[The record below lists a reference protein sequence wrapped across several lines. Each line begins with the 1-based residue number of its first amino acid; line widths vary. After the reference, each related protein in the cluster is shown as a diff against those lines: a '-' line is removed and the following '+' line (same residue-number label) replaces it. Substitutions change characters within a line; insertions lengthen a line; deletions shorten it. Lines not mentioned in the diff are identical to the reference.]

1 MSTEQHHSVKTKS
14 KGRCP
19 ISKINLDKKFSER
32 TPKERR
38 IRFHFH
44 AVRFVALIHL
54 LIAIGI
60 PIYMQGYLPMLAL
73 IMFVIINL
81 SIAYLIHGFSLL
93 GYRIAVVYY
102 FLFGMVSTLTIQRGN
117 GEQLIGIILALLALY
132 LIGNQIS
139 KSMFDR
145 SIEAQD

>member
-1 MSTEQHHSVKTKS
+1 MSTEQQHSVKTKS

-145 SIEAQD
+145 SIETQD

>member
-1 MSTEQHHSVKTKS
+1 MSIEKQHSVKTKS

-32 TPKERR
+32 TQKERR

-60 PIYMQGYLPMLAL
+60 PIYMQSYLPMLAL

-145 SIEAQD
+145 SIETQD

>member
-1 MSTEQHHSVKTKS
+1 MSTEQQHSVKTKR

-32 TPKERR
+32 TQKERR

-44 AVRFVALIHL
+44 AVRFIALIHL

>member
-1 MSTEQHHSVKTKS
+1 MSTEKQHSARTKS

-19 ISKINLDKKFSER
+19 ISKIDLDKKFSER
-32 TPKERR
+32 TQKERR

-145 SIEAQD
+145 SIETQD

>member
-1 MSTEQHHSVKTKS
+1 MSTEKQHSVKTKS
-14 KGRCP
+14 KGLCP
-19 ISKINLDKKFSER
+19 ISKINLDKKFSDR
-32 TPKERR
+32 TQKERR

-60 PIYMQGYLPMLAL
+60 PIYMQGYLPLLAL

-132 LIGNQIS
+132 LFGNQIS

-145 SIEAQD
+145 SIETQD

>member
-1 MSTEQHHSVKTKS
+1 MSTEKQHSARTKS

-32 TPKERR
+32 TQKERR

-60 PIYMQGYLPMLAL
+60 PIYMQGYLPLLAL

-145 SIEAQD
+145 SIETQD

>member
-1 MSTEQHHSVKTKS
+1 MSIEKQHSVKTKS

-32 TPKERR
+32 TCKERR

-81 SIAYLIHGFSLL
+81 SIAYLIHGFSLPVTEL
-93 GYRIAVVYY
+93 QLCTT
-102 FLFGMVSTLTIQRGN
+102 FFGMVSTLTIQRGN

-145 SIEAQD
+145 SIETQD

>member
-1 MSTEQHHSVKTKS
+1 MSTEKQHSARTKS

-32 TPKERR
+32 TQKERR

>member
-1 MSTEQHHSVKTKS
+1 MSTEKQHSARTKS

-32 TPKERR
+32 TQKERR

-145 SIEAQD
+145 SIETQD

>member
-1 MSTEQHHSVKTKS
+1 MSIEKQHSVKTKS

-19 ISKINLDKKFSER
+19 ISKINLDKKFSEL
-32 TPKERR
+32 TQKERR

-60 PIYMQGYLPMLAL
+60 PIYMQGYLPVLAL

-145 SIEAQD
+145 SIETQD